1 MMVPKV
7 SEYRDWETRAVILR
21 CSDVT
26 FMRLLDLLRGL
37 PECYLVYSKSSSK
50 KLKLVEEEW

>member
-1 MMVPKV
+1 MVPKV

-26 FMRLLDLLRGL
+26 FLRLLDLLRGL